1 MRAVVQRVARGSVE
15 VEGSIVGS
23 INKGLMVLL
32 GVSEKDSM
40 EDVQYMAD
48 KILNLRVFD
57 DEEGKMNFSLLDVAG
72 ELLLVSQFTL
82 YGDCRKGR
90 RPNYMA
96 AAKPDKADELYN
108 ELVKLCRAQNV
119 KTETGVF
126 QADMQVNIVN
136 DGPVTLIID
145 SEKVI

>member
-1 MRAVVQRVARGSVE
+1 MRAVVQRVLRSSVE
-15 VEGSIVGS
+15 VEGSVVGS
-23 INKGLMVLL
+23 IPKGLMVLL
-32 GVSEKDSM
+32 GVSEKDTS
-40 EDVQYMAD
+40 EDAAYMAD

-57 DEEGKMNFSLLDVAG
+57 DEEGKMNYSLLDVKG

-96 AAKPDKADELYN
+96 AAKPDKADALYQ
-108 ELVKLCRAQNV
+108 ELVQLCRAQNV
-119 KTETGVF
+119 KIETGVF
-126 QADMQVNIVN
+126 QADMKVDILN

-145 SEKVI
+145 SEKII